1 MDLKIGILHAYP
13 NSDLQFEKDASGSS
27 KENSLRYER
36 KVRDE
41 AGSFSINNSQS
52 DTITLT
58 LGGGKSQITVRTPS
72 TIGASTIAARAYMK
86 VNDLTSKGG

>member
-36 KVRDE
+36 KIRDE
-41 AGSFSINNSQS
+41 AG
-52 DTITLT
+52 
-58 LGGGKSQITVRTPS
+58 
-72 TIGASTIAARAYMK
+72 
-86 VNDLTSKGG
+86 